1 MAQTMQD
8 ILEVKQ
14 RANLMLSTIGKI
26 EIEQQANIRAKQKLE
41 EGIAKLMKDNTD
53 NREALDIATHAIEIL
68 NRVSDDAVSEAYK
81 FIE

>member
-53 NREALDIATHAIEIL
+53 NREALDIATHAIE
-68 NRVSDDAVSEAYK
+68 Y
-81 FIE
+81 